1 MDAPALDIVKGRN
14 FSGAQVGALTGL
26 DNYQFFHPR
35 GKGRG
40 FPGKLFL
47 KEPLDMTGMEVSLNK
62 LPAGQSVPFYHQHR
76 EHEELYIFLKG
87 KGQFLVDDTVI
98 DVQEGSVIRV
108 APDGV
113 RTWRNHSQEDL
124 YYIVIQ
130 AKAGSLHAN
139 QIEDGIVRPEKVSW
153 PA

>member
-1 MDAPALDIVKGRN
+1 MSTSELDVIKGKN
-14 FSGAQVGALTGL
+14 FSGAQVGTLNEL
-26 DNYQFFHPR
+26 ENYQFFHPL

-47 KEPLDMTGMEVSLNK
+47 KEPLAMTGMEVSLNK

-76 EHEELYIFLKG
+76 EHEELYIFLRG
-87 KGQFLVDDTVI
+87 KGQFLVDGNVI
-98 DVQEGSVIRV
+98 NVQEGSVIRV
-108 APDGV
+108 APEGV
-113 RTWRNHSQEDL
+113 RTWRNDSQEDL

-130 AKAGSLHAN
+130 AKAGSLSAN
-139 QIEDGIVRPEKVSW
+139 QIEDGVLLPEKVSW

>member
-1 MDAPALDIVKGRN
+1 MSASQLDVIEGKN

-26 DNYQFFHPR
+26 DNYQFFHPL

-47 KEPLDMTGMEVSLNK
+47 KDPLGMSGMEVSLNK
-62 LPAGQSVPFYHQHR
+62 LPAGQAMPFYHQHKT
-76 EHEELYIFLKG
+76 HEELYIFLKG
-87 KGQFLVDDTVI
+87 AGQFQVDDKVI
-98 DVQEGSVIRV
+98 DVREGTVIRV

-130 AKAGSLHAN
+130 AKAGSMEASE
-139 QIEDGIVRPEKVSW
+139 IDDGVVCPEKVSW

>member
-1 MDAPALDIVKGRN
+1 MSEAQLDVIKGKN
-14 FSGAQVGALTGL
+14 FSGAQVGALADL
-26 DNYQFFHPR
+26 HHYQFFHPL

-47 KEPLDMTGMEVSLNK
+47 KEALGMNGMEVSLNK
-62 LPAGQSVPFYHQHR
+62 LPAGQSMPFYHQHKT
-76 EHEELYIFLKG
+76 HEELYIFLQG
-87 KGQFLVDDTVI
+87 SGQFQVDNQVI
-98 DVQEGSVIRV
+98 DVREGTVIRV
-108 APDGV
+108 APEGV

-130 AKAGSLHAN
+130 ATAGSMAASE
-139 QIEDGIVRPEKVSW
+139 IDDGVVCAEKVSW

>member
-1 MDAPALDIVKGRN
+1 MSAPELDIVKGRN
-14 FSGAQVGALTGL
+14 FSGVQVGALTGL
-26 DNYQFFHPR
+26 DSYQFFHPL

-47 KEPLDMTGMEVSLNK
+47 KDSLDMTGMELSLNK
-62 LPAGQSVPFYHQHR
+62 LPAGQGMPFYHRHR

-87 KGQFLVDDTVI
+87 RGQFMVDGSVV

-108 APDGV
+108 APEGV

-130 AKAGSLHAN
+130 AKAGTLQSGT
-139 QIEDGIVRPEKVSW
+139 IEDGVVSPERVSW